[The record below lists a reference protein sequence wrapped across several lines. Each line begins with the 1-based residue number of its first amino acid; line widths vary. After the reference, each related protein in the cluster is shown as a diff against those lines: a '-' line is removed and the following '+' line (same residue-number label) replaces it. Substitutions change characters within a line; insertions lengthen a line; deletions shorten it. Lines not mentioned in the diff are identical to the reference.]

1 MALVKLNNRG
11 VRSVSTFGSISSLGT
26 YTFIKKL
33 TASSSATLSFEDGSS
48 DVVLDNTYKEYL
60 FTFNNMHPATD
71 GVHFQFQGN
80 ASGGSGYNE
89 TISSTSFSSLHKEDD
104 GAANMA
110 YRTAYD
116 LAQSTS
122 FQTICSETSNSNDS
136 GVSGYMY
143 LFNPSDTTYVT
154 HFIANSNNA
163 HNAPRSEN
171 YYVAGYFNLTSAIDE
186 IQFKFSSGNIDAGK
200 IKLYG
205 IKDS

>member
-1 MALVKLNNRG
+1 MALVKYNNN
-11 VRSVSTFGSISSLGT
+11 SISAITTAGT
-26 YTFIKKL
+26 LATGAMVLIKSQ
-33 TASSSATLSFEDGSS
+33 TASSSSTINFVDGTS
-48 DVVLDNTYKEYL
+48 DVVLDNTYPIYL
-60 FTFNNMHPATD
+60 FHFINMHPATD

-89 TISSTSFSSLHKEDD
+89 TITSTSFSSLHKEDD

-186 IQFKFSSGNIDAGK
+186 IQFKFGSGNVDSGTV
-200 IKLYG
+200 KLYG
-205 IKDS
+205 LKDS

>member
-1 MALVKLNNRG
+1 MALVNYNNNC
-11 VRSVSTFGSISSLGT
+11 ISAITTAGT
-26 YTFIKKL
+26 LATGAMVLIKSQ
-33 TASSSATLSFEDGSS
+33 TASSSSTINFVDGKS
-48 DVVLDNTYKEYL
+48 DVVLDNTYTIYL
-60 FTFNNMHPATD
+60 FHFINMHPATD

-104 GAANMA
+104 GAANIA

-136 GVSGYMY
+136 GVSGYLH
-143 LFNPSDTTYVT
+143 LFDPSDTTYVT

-186 IQFKFSSGNIDAGK
+186 IQFKFSSGNIDAGD
-200 IKLYG
+200 ICLYG
-205 IKDS
+205 IN

>member
-1 MALVKLNNRG
+1 MSGIIASNIDSNSGL
-11 VRSVSTFGSISSLGT
+11 
-26 YTFIKKL
+26 IKKPSAGVWVKISAVS
-33 TASSSATLSFEDGSS
+33 ASSSATVSFTSGIDS
-48 DVVLDNTYKEYL
+48 TYNKYC
-60 FTFNNMHPATD
+60 FIFNNIHPATD

-89 TISSTSFSSLHKEDD
+89 TITSTSFSSLHKEDD
-104 GAANMA
+104 GAANIA

-186 IQFKFSSGNIDAGK
+186 IQFKFSSGNIDAG
-200 IKLYG
+200 IITLYG
-205 IKDS
+205 IN